1 MLLCFRF
8 CCADRTESI
17 SPCVNYFFIYF
28 PREHL
33 TLPYFLPCR
42 EELWRRGMALT
53 WFEPACELCWLMSWD
68 SLQLELLHKYGNPQ
82 SSLSVELNDRRMTR
96 FIVIRFLFWK
106 TVDRHKSCLKKKR
119 WFIFINQ
126 YSHYCV
132 NIMDLFYLNGSLLFL
147 LLNYRWNILF
157 SQKKVKKSNL
167 TEEKRKT
174 QFTALLTLYF
184 LDFSLFS
191 FFLMDSKSIYLLKL
205 RHFQTPVT
213 FGSKFCSPEMT
224 KQGPHNPGI
233 EVRHILYKVSVNS
246 NCNIS

>member
-1 MLLCFRF
+1 
-8 CCADRTESI
+8 
-17 SPCVNYFFIYF
+17 
-28 PREHL
+28 
-33 TLPYFLPCR
+33 
-42 EELWRRGMALT
+42 
-53 WFEPACELCWLMSWD
+53 MSRV
-68 SLQLELLHKYGNPQ
+68 SLQPELLHKYGNPQ
-82 SSLSVELNDRRMTR
+82 SSLSVELNDRSMMR

-106 TVDRHKSCLKKKR
+106 TVDKHKSCLKKKR

-132 NIMDLFYLNGSLLFL
+132 NIMDLFYLNGSLLLFL
-147 LLNYRWNILF
+147 QLNYRSNVPF
-157 SQKKVKKSNL
+157 SQKNEKEQFNWG
-167 TEEKRKT
+167 KRKT

-205 RHFQTPVT
+205 KHFQTPVT
-213 FGSKFCSPEMT
+213 FGSMFCSPEMT

>member
-1 MLLCFRF
+1 MVWASPEDIRWTAGSAFFLWTTLWGVHGAKAELKRFLQFSFFFFFILFAERVRLWCFYVSAF
-8 CCADRTESI
+8 AVLTEL
-17 SPCVNYFFIYF
+17 SPSHRVNYFFIYF

-33 TLPYFLPCR
+33 TLPYFLPCG
-42 EELWRRGMALT
+42 EELRRRGMALT
-53 WFEPACELCWLMSWD
+53 WLEPACELCWLMSWD

-157 SQKKVKKSNL
+157 SQKKW
-167 TEEKRKT
+167 KR
-174 QFTALLTLYF
+174 A
-184 LDFSLFS
+184 
-191 FFLMDSKSIYLLKL
+191 I
-205 RHFQTPVT
+205 
-213 FGSKFCSPEMT
+213 
-224 KQGPHNPGI
+224 
-233 EVRHILYKVSVNS
+233 
-246 NCNIS
+246 

>member
-1 MLLCFRF
+1 M
-8 CCADRTESI
+8 
-17 SPCVNYFFIYF
+17 
-28 PREHL
+28 
-33 TLPYFLPCR
+33 
-42 EELWRRGMALT
+42 
-53 WFEPACELCWLMSWD
+53 
-68 SLQLELLHKYGNPQ
+68 
-82 SSLSVELNDRRMTR
+82 
-96 FIVIRFLFWK
+96 
-106 TVDRHKSCLKKKR
+106 
-119 WFIFINQ
+119 
-126 YSHYCV
+126 
-132 NIMDLFYLNGSLLFL
+132 
-147 LLNYRWNILF
+147 
-157 SQKKVKKSNL
+157 KKSNL

-213 FGSKFCSPEMT
+213 FGSTFCSPEMT